1 MSKYITEKLQNKGK
15 LFFTVFV
22 IVSAFGAYSCIYGL
36 RKPFTVGI
44 YEGIKFFGIDYK
56 IVLVISQVSGYML
69 AKIYGIKFISEMPKN
84 KRAFTL
90 ILIFFAA
97 ELSLVLFG
105 ITPVPYNLFFMFLN
119 GIPLGLAW
127 GLIFSYLEGR
137 NLTEILGAGLCAAF
151 IVSSGFVK
159 TIGKII
165 IVDLGTGEFLMPMI
179 TGAIFILP
187 YLLFVWM
194 LNKIPEP
201 TKEEEEYKIKRVQMF
216 SKDRKKF
223 LIRFMP
229 GLILLTLSYMLISGY
244 RDFRD
249 NFAADIWKSM
259 GFGNQSSIFT
269 TTEIIVALTVLSIL
283 SLIMLIKNNYSA
295 LNTNFAALI
304 IGFIAIGGGT
314 YLYTQSLIS
323 SYLWM
328 VVNGFGAFMCYV
340 PFNAILFDRLIAA
353 FRQEG
358 NSGFLIYFADSFGYL
373 ASIII
378 MLYKN
383 FGAGESSSLDF
394 FIQAGYIVMIFGG
407 ILILFSIYYF
417 YKKQKELKV

>member
-1 MSKYITEKLQNKGK
+1 LSKYITEKLQNKGK

>member
-1 MSKYITEKLQNKGK
+1 
-15 LFFTVFV
+15 V
-22 IVSAFGAYSCIYGL
+22 
-36 RKPFTVGI
+36 
-44 YEGIKFFGIDYK
+44 
-56 IVLVISQVSGYML
+56 
-69 AKIYGIKFISEMPKN
+69 
-84 KRAFTL
+84 
-90 ILIFFAA
+90 
-97 ELSLVLFG
+97 
-105 ITPVPYNLFFMFLN
+105 
-119 GIPLGLAW
+119 
-127 GLIFSYLEGR
+127 
-137 NLTEILGAGLCAAF
+137 
-151 IVSSGFVK
+151 
-159 TIGKII
+159 KII